1 MRARKAMNPA
11 PRSVH
16 ECLPSARFTMLGA
29 YLPAIPDAF
38 DVAQFAADTGL
49 DLFEAAELL
58 SAAVADDFI

>member
-11 PRSVH
+11 PRQPFVPFLDDATD
-16 ECLPSARFTMLGA
+16 LPDS
-29 YLPAIPDAF
+29 F

-49 DLFEAAELL
+49 DYYEAAELL